1 MSLNFFPVQHVL
13 KDKRVLAFV
22 QKQAAEEGDESSTS
36 QWDLDNTY
44 VGYRMLP
51 SYLSYKTTIV
61 YDQDYMSDIYI
72 SHTHAGA
79 QIDTISSTSG
89 CGF

>member
-44 VGYRMLP
+44 VGYCMLP
-51 SYLSYKTTIV
+51 SYLS
-61 YDQDYMSDIYI
+61 
-72 SHTHAGA
+72 
-79 QIDTISSTSG
+79 
-89 CGF
+89 